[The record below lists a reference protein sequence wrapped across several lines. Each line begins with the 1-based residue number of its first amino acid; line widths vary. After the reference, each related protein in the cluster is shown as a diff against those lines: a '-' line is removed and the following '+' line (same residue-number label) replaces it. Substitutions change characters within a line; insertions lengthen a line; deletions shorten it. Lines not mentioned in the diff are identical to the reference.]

1 MTMILRTIFSTA
13 IRRTSALVS
22 FLVFLLTFGATHA
35 STLTGRVVDLETG
48 RPLVGVNV
56 RVQGIG
62 QGSSSSDNGAYN
74 IEGLTPGTYVV
85 VFSHV
90 GYQSKRKPV
99 VLPQHGLTLDVRL
112 APVTLPGQTV
122 TVTATRAVDR
132 ESSVAFTNLD
142 RHEIDTR
149 FHAQGI
155 PTILSEMPSATSYS
169 ESGNNIGYT
178 YLTLRGFDQRR
189 VSVMVNGIPQN
200 DPEDHNVYWVNFPDL
215 ASSLEDVQVQRGAGN
230 AFYGPAAIGGS
241 INLVTDR
248 FAPDPKVTLTTGYGS
263 YDTRKIG
270 FTLNSGLL
278 DNGWALN
285 AHISKT
291 MTDGYR
297 HGAWVD
303 FLSYFTGAAHHTA
316 RSTTRIHVY
325 GSLNRDHLNF
335 YGTERFQTVNGN
347 RIDVLA
353 DRDLRRQNPIVG
365 NDEIE
370 DFHQPH
376 LEILNEFA
384 IDPNKT
390 LHNSLFYVQGGG
402 FFDFD
407 GTGWADETYFRLT
420 PDNGFTPVGNPGQ
433 SLVRAFVNNHQ
444 AGWLPRL
451 SIERQNSTTEVGLEA
466 RYHQSL
472 HWGSVRFAEN
482 LPAEITPEYRFYEY
496 KGEKWI
502 GGAYV
507 GHNQSISDRVNVNGK
522 LHLATKRYRLFDEA
536 FVGTEFT
543 VPLLFLNPSLG
554 LNVNLTDR
562 THGYVSFARTTR
574 EPRLVNYY
582 DAANSSFFTQPQ
594 FTQDANGRFN
604 FDDPLAKPETLNDV
618 EVGTGYTTSSFR
630 ATLNLFWMDFRD
642 EIVSNGQLDQFG
654 QPVTG
659 NAKKTL
665 HKGVELTASA
675 RVLRDVT
682 LQGNLSLSRNTF
694 SEHTLFDFSGQP
706 TRLDGNRI
714 SGFPD
719 ALANVRATFERQGF
733 RASLALQHV
742 GKQYTDNSE
751 DNRQDATA
759 RSDPDY
765 VPLSLDAYTI
775 ANLGLAYDFGR
786 HLGLQRVEFRID
798 INNLFDTLYETHG
811 ESTAY
816 FPGATRN
823 IFVWTK
829 IDL

>member
-1 MTMILRTIFSTA
+1 MKFGIT
-13 IRRTSALVS
+13 TSMFRCFA
-22 FLVFLLTFGATHA
+22 VFLLASFTFTTAHATN
-35 STLTGRVVDLETG
+35 LTGRVTDAETG
-48 RPLVGVNV
+48 ATLNGVNV
-56 RVQGIG
+56 RVQGT
-62 QGSSSSDNGAYN
+62 QHTN
-74 IEGLTPGTYVV
+74 ISTNDGVYRLADLKPGTYIVL
-85 VFSHV
+85 FSHV
-90 GYQSKRKPV
+90 GYQPHRTPIEI
-99 VLPQHGLTLDVRL
+99 PQSGLTLDIRL
-112 APVTLPGQTV
+112 APATLPGQTV

-132 ESSVAFTNLD
+132 ESPVAFTNLD
-142 RHEIDTR
+142 RREIDTR
-149 FHAQGI
+149 FHVQGI
-155 PTILSEMPSATSYS
+155 PTVLSEMPSSTSYS
-169 ESGNNIGYT
+169 EAGNNIGYT

-215 ASSLEDVQVQRGAGN
+215 ASSLEDVQVQRGAGS

-248 FAPDPKVTLTTGYGS
+248 FSPDPKVTLTTGYGS
-263 YDTRKIG
+263 YDTRKVG
-270 FTLNSGLL
+270 LTLNSGLL

-285 AHISKT
+285 AHLSKT

-303 FLSYFTGAAHHTA
+303 FLSYFAGAAHYTP

-335 YGTERFQTVNGN
+335 YGTERYQTING
-347 RIDVLA
+347 RRTDVLA
-353 DRDLRRQNPIVG
+353 DRNLRRQNPIVG

-376 LEILNEFA
+376 VEILSEFA
-384 IDPNKT
+384 LDEGKT

-451 SIERQNSTTEVGLEA
+451 SIERTNSTTEIGLEA

-482 LPAEITPEYRFYEY
+482 LPPEIVPEYRFYEY

-507 GHNQSISDRVNVNGK
+507 GHNHRLNERVNVNGK
-522 LHLATKRYRLFDEA
+522 LHLAAKRYRLFDEA

-543 VPLLFLNPSLG
+543 VPLFFVNPSVG

-562 THGYVSFARTTR
+562 VHGYTSFARTSR

-582 DAANSSFFTQPQ
+582 DAANSSFFVEPQ
-594 FTQDANGRFN
+594 FAKNSNGRFD
-604 FDDPLAKPETLNDV
+604 FGDPHGKPETLNDF
-618 EVGTGYTTSSFR
+618 EVGAGYASPSFR

-659 NAKKTL
+659 NADKTL

-694 SEHTLFDFSGQP
+694 SKHTVFDFGGQP
-706 TRLDGNRI
+706 TSLGGNRI

-719 ALANVRATFERQGF
+719 VLANVRATFERQGF

-751 DNRQDATA
+751 DNRQSPAA
-759 RSDPDY
+759 RSAPDY
-765 VPLSLDAYTI
+765 VPLFVDTYTI
-775 ANLGLAYDFGR
+775 SNLGLAYDFGR
-786 HLGLQRVEFRID
+786 HLGLDRVEFRVD
-798 INNLFDTLYETHG
+798 VNNLFDTLYVTRG
-811 ESTAY
+811 ESTAF
-816 FPGATRN
+816 FPAATRN
-823 IFVWTK
+823 VFVWTK